1 MKIPIT
7 LLVQIFMS
15 LKGWVYVE
23 GSLNLRRLLILLV
36 GLVLLAVAYI
46 FLPAE
51 QVIILDQLLRELMNH
66 STLYSG

>member
-66 STLYSG
+66 NTLYSG